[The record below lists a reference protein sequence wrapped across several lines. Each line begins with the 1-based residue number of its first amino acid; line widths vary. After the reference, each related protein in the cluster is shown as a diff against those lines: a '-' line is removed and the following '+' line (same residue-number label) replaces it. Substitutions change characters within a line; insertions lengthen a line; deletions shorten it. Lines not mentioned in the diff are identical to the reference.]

1 MSPNPNPADFVG
13 LLIALSFVAVMG
25 WIIWLGWRRNR
36 YQGPSEVT
44 TAQQAM
50 LARATRDYYLDPQFK
65 LCNPE
70 TPTEFDQHLLS
81 LLDSIEANRDD
92 IDAKLED
99 LRVSLKGS
107 HFGERFKD
115 KLKLGRVYTTMA
127 ASLPSPQPERSRMA
141 MQQMLANWRM
151 VGRLS
156 HTDTNLSNV
165 PKAWIRPLTND
176 PVPPAGASGTRM
188 RGVLILPAPLQILV
202 GTVFLSGTGTMIV
215 YAIRPN
221 LPASTYVMWAAGIG
235 VVYLLS
241 VAFGFTKPYKR
252 SPEQPARRS

>member
-1 MSPNPNPADFVG
+1 MSPNPSPTDFVG

-25 WIIWLGWRRNR
+25 WLMWLGWRRNR

-50 LARATRDYYLDPQFK
+50 LARAVRDFYLDPQFK

-70 TPTEFDQHLLS
+70 TPSEFDQHLLS

-99 LRVSLKGS
+99 LRLFLKGS
-107 HFGERFKD
+107 HFGERLKD
-115 KLKLGRVYTTMA
+115 KLKLGHVYNTMA
-127 ASLPSPQPERSRMA
+127 APLASRQPGRSRIA

-165 PKAWIRPLTND
+165 PTAWIRPLMND
-176 PVPPAGASGTRM
+176 PVPPVGATGTRM
-188 RGVLILPAPLQILV
+188 RGVLILPAPLQFLM
-202 GTVFLSGTGTMIV
+202 GTAFCSGTGTMIV
-215 YAIRPN
+215 YFIRPN
-221 LPASTYVMWAAGIG
+221 MPTTTYLAWAAGIG
-235 VVYLLS
+235 VAYLLS
-241 VAFGFTKPYKR
+241 VAFGFTKAYKR
-252 SPEQPARRS
+252 SPQQPARRS